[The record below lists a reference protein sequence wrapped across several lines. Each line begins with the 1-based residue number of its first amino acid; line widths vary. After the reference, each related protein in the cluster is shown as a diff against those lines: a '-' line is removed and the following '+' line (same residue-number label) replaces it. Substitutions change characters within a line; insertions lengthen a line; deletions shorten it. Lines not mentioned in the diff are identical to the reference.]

1 MSIPQAIS
9 YKSNINLR
17 LYDKI
22 KPRVAGI
29 PASYEA
35 GIRLISQLSII
46 LMKWGSMVYHKD
58 RKYLKIYS
66 QNIYTCL

>member
-46 LMKWGSMVYHKD
+46 LMK
-58 RKYLKIYS
+58 
-66 QNIYTCL
+66 